1 MPRSSSQS
9 GSTARAASSRWRTLP
24 GLKRRQNH
32 ASIHPASRPL
42 ESGVRHDPLV
52 HRRRGRPAGRGA
64 FTRHLAE
71 GDTGTGRARRQRA
84 ARAAVAPG
92 LTLDARPI
100 DARFTITVYADL
112 ECPFCQTYV
121 PELVRWIDTHP
132 DVNLQWQ
139 HLPLAM
145 HEPAASREARLAECA
160 GETQGHAGF
169 WQAVAWIYSHTQAEG
184 RGVPP
189 TPAIPARHLHCGPAW
204 TARIRWASCSDR
216 RSKPSVTGSEV
227 LRPCGC
233 RRDGPAG
240 PWSSAEPSPRTYCY
254 PRSIFLRRRRHCAEV
269 AGTCEALDCRHQH
282 LFHP

>member
-1 MPRSSSQS
+1 MLR
-9 GSTARAASSRWRTLP
+9 
-24 GLKRRQNH
+24 
-32 ASIHPASRPL
+32 
-42 ESGVRHDPLV
+42 
-52 HRRRGRPAGRGA
+52 
-64 FTRHLAE
+64 FTRHLA
-71 GDTGTGRARRQRA
+71 RWRA
-84 ARAAVAPG
+84 AFATTRWFIAAAVVLLVAALLLAIWPKETQVPAAPG
-92 LTLDARPI
+92 DSAQPAPPLLQGPPWTHGRS

-233 RRDGPAG
+233 GRDGPAG